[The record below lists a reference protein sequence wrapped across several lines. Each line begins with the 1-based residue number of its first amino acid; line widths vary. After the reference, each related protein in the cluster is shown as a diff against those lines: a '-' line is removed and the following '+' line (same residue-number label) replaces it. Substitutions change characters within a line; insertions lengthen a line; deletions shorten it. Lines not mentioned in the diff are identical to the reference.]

1 MKRTSSRRSVWDRL
15 SVIACLVLLFSF
27 TGCSTKKNT
36 PLTRFYHSMTARY
49 NIMYNGQVAF
59 RDGMDAQTEGHND
72 DYTALLPMYISTNK
86 STAGIGRGNYETA
99 ILKSEKA
106 IKLHSIK
113 RKPAVKPGKKKDQQT
128 KDYLA
133 RKEFNPYLWRAW
145 MMLGQSQF
153 QQGEFIEAASTF
165 NYTIRLYSTQPQVAN
180 LARTWLA
187 KCYVALD
194 WPYDAEDVLRKL
206 AKDSLGN
213 AVQKSYDSSRTAWLI
228 QTGQYKEAIPLLQKV
243 IKNQRGH
250 IARARLNYLLGQLCH
265 QVGEN
270 DASYKALTKVIR
282 ANPPYVMSL
291 NAQVLRSE
299 VTSKGHTRQTVRKLQ
314 RMARNQNN
322 KDYIDQIYYAIGNIY
337 MNEADTLHSIYAWE
351 KGAKESRGGAAKAQ
365 ILLRLAQVYWDQENY
380 IDAARCYKGCV
391 SALDKEKPGYDVV
404 EQRSQMLEP
413 LAPHLETIKLQDS
426 LQALAKLSEAEQIA
440 VADRLIKELK
450 KKEKEEARRNGSQN
464 IAQNQNAGQ
473 VPNPATAPTANRP
486 TTPGQTSGSTWYY
499 SNPNTVQRGREIFQR
514 KWGRRCNEDNW
525 RWADRSSFG
534 NGDAGG
540 DMPDAGNIADTT
552 FTDTPEIDEEE
563 QARRDSLARDPHHRE
578 YYLNQIPNTEEQM
591 EKSHGLLRDA
601 LYNAGVLEQDK
612 VGNYPMARRTL
623 ERLMRDYPDFEKMDD
638 VFYHMFL
645 ICGRL
650 GLDQEAMV
658 YRDSII
664 SAYPDTK
671 MAALLSNP
679 NYDLIARGGRHLED
693 SVYAA
698 TYQAYKDSNYP
709 EIEKNYRFSTE
720 NYPEGKHRARFMFI
734 HAMGQLYSGDR
745 QGFLT
750 SLKELVEKYSAEE
763 VAKLAAEIMKGVNEG
778 RLLQDGK
785 WDTSGIW
792 GLRANMAGTDSTE
805 VVQLKDTRIG
815 QFAFVLAYPKN
826 SLDEDQL
833 LFEIARYNFTAF
845 LVRNFGLEISDI
857 GGISML
863 VVRGFLSYDE
873 VHAYAQQLYSDQ
885 HMATVLEGI
894 RTLLIAEDNLK
905 LLGTQFSFDDYKDF
919 YEEKYAPLQ
928 VPEDLRIDE
937 NQIIEPVDGEDT
949 DGPAGDENTNEDE
962 EEITVDDDDF
972 PYGF

>member
-1 MKRTSSRRSVWDRL
+1 MKRTNFRISVWDRL
-15 SVIACLVLLFSF
+15 SVIVCLVLLFTF
-27 TGCSTKKNT
+27 AGCSTKKNT

-59 RDGMDAQTEGHND
+59 RDGMEAQIEGHND

-86 STAGIGRGNYETA
+86 STASIGRGSYETA

-145 MMLGQSQF
+145 IMLGQSQF
-153 QQGEFIEAASTF
+153 QRGEFIEAASTF
-165 NYTIRLYSTQPQVAN
+165 NYTIRLYSTQSQVAN

-206 AKDSLGN
+206 AKDSLGR
-213 AVQKSYDSSRTAWLI
+213 AVQRSYDNSRTAWLI
-228 QTGQYKEAIPLLQKV
+228 QTGQYQEAIPLLQKV
-243 IKNQRGH
+243 IQNQRGH

-265 QVGEN
+265 QVGDNE
-270 DASYKALTKVIR
+270 AAYKALTKVIH
-282 ANPPYVMSL
+282 ANPPYVMTL

-299 VTSKGHTRQTVRKLQ
+299 VTSKGHTRQTIRKLQ
-314 RMARNQNN
+314 RMSRNQNN
-322 KDYIDQIYYAIGNIY
+322 KEYTDQIYYAIGNIY
-337 MNEADTLHSIYAWE
+337 MNESDTLHSIYAWE
-351 KGAKESRGGAAKAQ
+351 KGAKESRGGAVKAQ
-365 ILLRLAQVYWDQENY
+365 ILLRLAEVYWNQENY
-380 IDAARCYKGCV
+380 IDAARCYKDC
-391 SALDKEKPGYDVV
+391 AAILDKEKPGYETVQHRAQV
-404 EQRSQMLEP
+404 LEP

-426 LQALAKLSEAEQIA
+426 LQALAKLSRTEQIA

-450 KKEKEEARRNGSQN
+450 KKEKEEARRNGNQNTTQEQN
-464 IAQNQNAGQ
+464 IGQ
-473 VPNPATAPTANRP
+473 LPNPGTTPNTNRTAI
-486 TTPGQTSGSTWYY
+486 PGQTSNDTWYY
-499 SNPNTVQRGREIFQR
+499 SSPNTVQRGREIFRR
-514 KWGRRCNEDNW
+514 KWGRRRNEDNW
-525 RWADRSSFG
+525 RWTDRSSFG
-534 NGDAGG
+534 NADTGG
-540 DMPDAGNIADTT
+540 DMPETESTSDTT
-552 FTDTPEIDEEE
+552 ITNTSEIDAEE
-563 QARRDSLARDPHHRE
+563 QVRLDSLARDPHHRE

-591 EKSHGLLRDA
+591 EKSHALLRDA
-601 LYNAGVLEQDK
+601 LYNAGVIEQDK

-623 ERLMRDYPDFEKMDD
+623 ERLMKDYPDFDKMDD

-650 GLDQEAMV
+650 GMDSESKI
-658 YRDSII
+658 YRDSIV
-664 SAYPDTK
+664 SAYPDSK
-671 MAALLSNP
+671 LAALLSNP

-698 TYQAYKDSNYP
+698 TYEAYKASNYP
-709 EIEKNYRFSTE
+709 EIEKNYRFSTD

-745 QGFLT
+745 QGFLA
-750 SLKELVEKYSAEE
+750 SLKEIVDKYSAEE
-763 VAKLAAEIMKGVNEG
+763 LGKLAAEIMKGVNEG

-792 GLRANMAGTDSTE
+792 GLRANAAGSDSTQ
-805 VVQLKDTRIG
+805 VAQLQDTRVG

-845 LVRNFGLEISDI
+845 LVRNFDLEISDI
-857 GGISML
+857 GAISIL
-863 VVRGFLSYDE
+863 VVRGFQGYDE

-885 HMATVLEGI
+885 HMATVLEGM

-919 YEEKYAPLQ
+919 YDKKYAPLA
-928 VPEDLRIDE
+928 VPEDLKIDE
-937 NQIIEPVDGEDT
+937 NQIIDVIEGEDT
-949 DGPAGDENTNEDE
+949 DGPAGDENNNENE
-962 EEITVDDDDF
+962 EEIMVDEDDF